1 MNELML
7 FNLSFKGFYI
17 QWLHLLHLSLTHMH
31 THTLYL
37 SFPLTRLS
45 IESVQ
50 SSPTITTLMLS
61 SSTSIKGI
69 FRHQNKAERPNQ
81 HEMKTFSSPTA
92 KAGASAAIVVVVVIV
107 VTFDYYFRLEGFW
120 SLFFMLVVRVSGNT
134 KQGTK
139 KFGGTKRKK
148 SKVLKSIWM
157 FKKCG
162 WLCWFISSCAF
173 LILLHAQM

>member
-50 SSPTITTLMLS
+50 STSTITTSMLS
-61 SSTSIKGI
+61 SSTSIKRI

-81 HEMKTFSSPTA
+81 HEMKTFSSPSS
-92 KAGASAAIVVVVVIV
+92 KAAAVVVVVVVIV
-107 VTFDYYFRLEGFW
+107 VTFDYYFRLK
-120 SLFFMLVVRVSGNT
+120 SLQIIICYDCCSSLWKHKTRN
-134 KQGTK
+134 KK
-139 KFGGTKRKK
+139 KFGGTKRNKT
-148 SKVLKSIWM
+148 KVLKSIWM

-162 WLCWFISSCAF
+162 LLCWFIISCAF
-173 LILLHAQM
+173 LILLLEQM

>member
-50 SSPTITTLMLS
+50 SSPTITTSMLS

-81 HEMKTFSSPTA
+81 HEMKTFSSPSS
-92 KAGASAAIVVVVVIV
+92 KAGAATAIVVVVVIV
-107 VTFDYYFRLEGFW
+107 VTFDDYFRLKRLLMIIFYDCCS
-120 SLFFMLVVRVSGNT
+120 SLWKHKTRNKKVRWHET
-134 KQGTK
+134 E
-139 KFGGTKRKK
+139 
-148 SKVLKSIWM
+148 KVESVEKHLDV
-157 FKKCG
+157 
-162 WLCWFISSCAF
+162 
-173 LILLHAQM
+173 